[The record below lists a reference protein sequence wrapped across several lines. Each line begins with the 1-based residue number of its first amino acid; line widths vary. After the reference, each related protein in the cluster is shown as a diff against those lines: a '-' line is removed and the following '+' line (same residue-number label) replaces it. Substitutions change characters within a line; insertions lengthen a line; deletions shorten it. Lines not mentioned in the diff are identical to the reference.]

1 MRECTV
7 CQSCFPDP
15 VLVCDRERAET
26 RTTLPIETIVNQR
39 YLLKRR
45 LGSGSV
51 SIVYLA
57 TDQNDGSDHA
67 LKIIQPE
74 LIGQNSTVADH
85 FLLQGRKAFALRH
98 PNILSVTDSG
108 LINNLLPFMTTDLVP
123 GSSLHESL
131 SKGRRISSSEALE
144 YMTAIGAGLAHAHA
158 EGVVHGDLKPRNILI
173 QKQLPVAQAIKIAD
187 FGVSALKTGKI
198 HADVKGKSSGILRS
212 PVYLAPEEWSEDG
225 ADARS
230 DIYSL
235 GVILYQML
243 TGDVPF
249 KGKSIPAIM
258 RAHLVQPPPQITGR
272 FPEVSAEIESV
283 VLHALEKDPANRPA
297 TVDSFIA
304 ELREAVMAQP
314 ETNKTIVVSDVVY
327 AEQETRELRPMLSAA
342 TQSLLL
348 ALGVVLVLTL
358 IGVGVYYSRISQ

>member
-7 CQSCFPDP
+7 CQSCFPDT

-26 RTTLPIETIVNQR
+26 RSTLPIDTIVNQR

-57 TDQNDGSDHA
+57 TDQTNGSDHA
-67 LKIIQPE
+67 LKIVQPE
-74 LIGQNSTVADH
+74 LIGQNSTVTEH
-85 FLLQGRKAFALRH
+85 FLLQARKAFALRH
-98 PNILSVTDSG
+98 PNIVSVTDSG
-108 LINNLLPFMTTDLVP
+108 LINNLLPFMTTGFVV

-131 SKGRRISSSEALE
+131 SKGRRIAPSEALE
-144 YMTAIGAGLAHAHA
+144 YMTAIGAGLGHAHA
-158 EGVVHGDLKPRNILI
+158 QGVVHGDLKPRNILI
-173 QKQLPVAQAIKIAD
+173 QKQLPVARAVRIAD
-187 FGVSALKTGKI
+187 FGVSALKSGKI
-198 HADVKGKSSGILRS
+198 HADLKGKSRGILRS
-212 PVYLAPEEWSEDG
+212 PVYLAPEEWSEEG

-258 RAHLVQPPPQITGR
+258 RAHLVESPPRIAGR
-272 FPEVSAEIESV
+272 FPEISEEIESV

-304 ELREAVMAQP
+304 ALRESVVVQS
-314 ETNKTIVVSDVVY
+314 ETDKTIVVSGEAD
-327 AEQETRELRPMLSAA
+327 AEEETYEPRPVLSAA
-342 TQSLLL
+342 TQSVLL

>member
-7 CQSCFPDP
+7 CQSCFPDT

-26 RTTLPIETIVNQR
+26 RSTLPIDPVINQR

-57 TDQNDGSDHA
+57 TDQIDGSDHA
-67 LKIIQPE
+67 LKIVQPE
-74 LIGQNSTVADH
+74 LIGQHSTIADQ
-85 FLLQGRKAFALRH
+85 FLLQARKAFALRH
-98 PNILSVTDSG
+98 PNIVPVTDSG
-108 LINNLLPFMTTDLVP
+108 LINNLLPFMTTGLVT

-131 SKGRRISSSEALE
+131 SKGRRIVPFAALE
-144 YMTAIGAGLAHAHA
+144 YMTAIGAGLGHAHVQ
-158 EGVVHGDLKPRNILI
+158 GVVHGDLKPRNILI
-173 QKQLPVAQAIKIAD
+173 QKQLPVARAVRIAD
-187 FGVSALKTGKI
+187 FGVSALKSGKI
-198 HADVKGKSSGILRS
+198 HAELKGKSSGILRS

-258 RAHLVQPPPQITGR
+258 RAHLVESPPRIAGR
-272 FPEVSAEIESV
+272 FPEVSEEIESV

-297 TVDSFIA
+297 TVDRFVA
-304 ELREAVMAQP
+304 ELRQAVMVHA
-314 ETNKTIVVSDVVY
+314 ETSRTLVVSGEAD
-327 AEQETRELRPMLSAA
+327 AEQETYEPRPMFSAA

-348 ALGVVLVLTL
+348 AVGVVLVLTL

>member
-7 CQSCFPDP
+7 CQSCFPDTI
-15 VLVCDRERAET
+15 LVCDRDRAET

-51 SIVYLA
+51 SIVYHA
-57 TDQNDGSDHA
+57 TDQTDGSDHA
-67 LKIIQPE
+67 LKIVQPE
-74 LIGQNSTVADH
+74 LIGQNSTVADR
-85 FLLQGRKAFALRH
+85 FLLQSRKAFALRH
-98 PNILSVTDSG
+98 PNIVSVTDSG
-108 LINNLLPFMTTDLVP
+108 LINNLLPFMTTDFVS
-123 GSSLHESL
+123 GSSLHEVL
-131 SKGRRISSSEALE
+131 SKGRRTTTAEAVE
-144 YMTAIGAGLAHAHA
+144 YLTAIGAGLAHAHA
-158 EGVVHGDLKPRNILI
+158 QGVVHGDLKPRNILI
-173 QKQLPVAQAIKIAD
+173 HKGLPVARAIRVAD
-187 FGVSALKTGKI
+187 FGVSALKSGKI

-258 RAHLVQPPPQITGR
+258 RAHLVDPPPRIEGR
-272 FPEVSAEIESV
+272 FPEISTEIENV
-283 VLHALEKDPANRPA
+283 VLRALEKDPVNRPA
-297 TVDSFIA
+297 TVESFVA
-304 ELREAVMAQP
+304 EFRQAVMVQP
-314 ETNKTIVVSDVVY
+314 EVDHTIVVSNPVY
-327 AEQETRELRPMLSAA
+327 AEAYTPEPRPMLSAA